1 MIRLLAAFCMI
12 VALAS
17 ALWLWNARGS
27 GIGADLAGDK
37 GVDAAQANEA
47 IALAVLGDSDSH
59 SYQDRRSFAPGNKLR
74 GGQYRATTL
83 QWTEALARMRGDQL
97 YLGHWGLHGVA
108 RPRALVDRLLGGEPA
123 PPRKEDY
130 RYNFAVS
137 GSKCSDLMGGKWQ
150 FARSLAAQMRREP
163 ERWRN
168 GVVVIRI
175 GVNSFGQTEHLKQL
189 AFDSDATGVQDEIS
203 RCVREISETV
213 KLLHAQQPGLRIV
226 LVGIFNNAHWAKR
239 IESWQS
245 PQALANIQAGLGVFD
260 QALLEVVAQD
270 SRLAFFDDQA
280 WFKARWGSRDPSG
293 RPAYRSVHM
302 GALEVTN
309 SIGDAPRHAVVAD
322 GHAGTVY
329 NSLWA
334 QSLVDCLNTNFALG
348 VTPISDAEVLAL
360 VQRNAIMS
368 DQALVAAQR

>member
-1 MIRLLAAFCMI
+1 MI

-17 ALWLWNARGS
+17 AIWLWNARGWR
-27 GIGADLAGDK
+27 IGADLAGDK
-37 GVDAAQANEA
+37 GVDAAPANDV
-47 IALAVLGDSDSH
+47 IAFAVLGDSDSH
-59 SYQDRRSFAPGNKLR
+59 SYQDRRSFAPGGKLR

-97 YLGHWGLHGVA
+97 YPGDWGLHGE
-108 RPRALVDRLLGGEPA
+108 RRSLALVGRLLGKEPA
-123 PPRKEDY
+123 PPRKQDY

-137 GSKCSDLMGGKWQ
+137 GSKCRDLMGGKWQ
-150 FARSLAAQMRREP
+150 FARGLAAQMRREP

-189 AFDSDATGVQDEIS
+189 AIDSDASGVQEEIA
-203 RCVREISETV
+203 RCVGEISETV

-226 LVGIFNNAHWAKR
+226 LVGVFNNAHWAKR
-239 IESWQS
+239 LESWQS
-245 PQALANIQAGLGVFD
+245 PQALANIQAGLDVFD
-260 QALLEVVAQD
+260 QALREMVAHD

-293 RPAYRSVHM
+293 RPAYRSVRM

-309 SIGDAPRHAVVAD
+309 SIGDAPQHAVVAD

-334 QSLVDCLNTNFALG
+334 QSLVDCLNTSFAMFI
-348 VTPISDAEVLAL
+348 TPISDAEVLAL
-360 VQRNAIMS
+360 VQGKAIMPDHPS
-368 DQALVAAQR
+368 VAAQR